1 MGIFRLCLSWK
12 SLHDMGFQRTRRHLF
27 FKGALMKDPYEVLL
41 ESEGSNVSCEVS
53 GIQM

>member
-1 MGIFRLCLSWK
+1 MGISRLCLSWK
-12 SLHDMGFQRTRRHLF
+12 SLHDMGFQRTRHHLF

-41 ESEGSNVSCEVS
+41 ELEGGMFLCKVS